1 MLKDHA
7 LVNGIPES
15 KHEDARPVLAVRLT
29 TGETLVFD
37 GASKN
42 FSLK

>member
-1 MLKDHA
+1 MLEDHA
-7 LVNGIPES
+7 LVSGIPES

-42 FSLK
+42 FGLK